1 MAAITPKIY
10 KLKSV
15 KDNIVFFDVE
25 GFPKSIHLADLMDYR
40 SVSRTA
46 NSAHMMEPDGNIFRS
61 VNPLTHPTPLTSAH
75 ICPVHHEP
83 PGCKFSSGAPFTE
96 GFKNR
101 NPECRC
107 YGKFATQYEFDRWN
121 WMEYKNKTLKL
132 NDNARVFMRLG
143 LGKSYEEEV

>member
-1 MAAITPKIY
+1 MAAHITPKIY

-15 KDNIVFFDVE
+15 KDNIAFFDVR
-25 GFPKSIHLADLMDYR
+25 GFPKSIHLADLMGYR

-46 NSAHMMEPDGNIFRS
+46 NSAHMMEPDGNIFKS
-61 VNPLTHPTPLTSAH
+61 MNPLLMRPTPLTIAH

-96 GFKNR
+96 EFKNR

-132 NDNARVFMRLG
+132 NDNAKVFMRFAL
-143 LGKSYEEEV
+143 S

>member
-1 MAAITPKIY
+1 MTAITPKIY

-15 KDNIVFFDVE
+15 KDNIVFFDIKGKSVST
-25 GFPKSIHLADLMDYR
+25 SIHLADLMGYR

-46 NSAHMMEPDGNIFRS
+46 NSAHMMEPDGNIFCS
-61 VNPLTHPTPLTSAH
+61 INHYDSPTPLTIAH

-107 YGKFATQYEFDRWN
+107 YAKFASQYEFDRWN

-143 LGKSYEEEV
+143 LGKS